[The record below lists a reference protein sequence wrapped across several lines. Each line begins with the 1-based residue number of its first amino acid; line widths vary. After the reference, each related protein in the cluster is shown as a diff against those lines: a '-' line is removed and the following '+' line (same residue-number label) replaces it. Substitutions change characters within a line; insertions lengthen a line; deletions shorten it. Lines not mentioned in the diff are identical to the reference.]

1 MVKYIFWTIVI
12 YFLIR
17 FVFNFVI
24 PVFRATR
31 QMRSQVK
38 DFQSRMQEEQQKQ
51 QSFQN
56 NAGTTAPQEK
66 SRSKSE
72 EYIDFEEIK

>member
-1 MVKYIFWTIVI
+1 MMKYIFWTIVI

-17 FVFNFVI
+17 FVFNFLI

-38 DFQSRMQEEQQKQ
+38 DFQNKMEEEQN
-51 QSFQN
+51 FRN
-56 NAGTTAPQEK
+56 NANSTTGPQQK
-66 SRSKSE
+66 PAARKD
-72 EYIDFEEIK
+72 YIDFEEIK

>member
-17 FVFNFVI
+17 FIFNFVI

-38 DFQSRMQEEQQKQ
+38 DFQSRMQDEQQKQ

-56 NAGTTAPQEK
+56 NAGTTAPKEK
-66 SRSKSE
+66 SKVTSE

>member
-17 FVFNFVI
+17 FIFNFLV

-31 QMRSQVK
+31 QMRSQVR
-38 DFQSRMQEEQQKQ
+38 DFQNKMEEEQNFR
-51 QSFQN
+51 SGAN
-56 NAGTTAPQEK
+56 NTANPDHK
-66 SRSKSE
+66 STARKD
-72 EYIDFEEIK
+72 YIDFEEIK